1 MIARRPHGLG
11 TRRRSLGREDMARV
25 TPLPPPEEV
34 FADWLLSVPH
44 EDCMEAAARFQ
55 IELID
60 RSPAASH
67 PDVRHLRL
75 LLVAVAG
82 DGVWQANDQ
91 NL

>member
-1 MIARRPHGLG
+1 MIPRGPNKLEEHRRA
-11 TRRRSLGREDMARV
+11 LGRADMARIS
-25 TPLPPPEEV
+25 PLPPPEEV

-44 EDCMEAAARFQ
+44 NDCMEAAARFQ
-55 IELID
+55 IESID

-75 LLVAVAG
+75 LLVAIAG
-82 DGVWQANDQ
+82 DGIWQARDR

>member
-1 MIARRPHGLG
+1 MIARRPQGLG
-11 TRRRSLGREDMARV
+11 TRRRSLGREDVARV
-25 TPLPPPEEV
+25 SPLPPPEEV

-44 EDCMEAAARFQ
+44 DDCMEAAARFQ

-67 PDVRHLRL
+67 PDVRCLRL
-75 LLVAVAG
+75 MLVAIAG
-82 DGVWQANDQ
+82 DGVWQANDR

>member
-1 MIARRPHGLG
+1 MTARRPQGSKA
-11 TRRRSLGREDMARV
+11 RRRSLGRKDMAGIS
-25 TPLPPPEEV
+25 PLPPSEEV

-44 EDCMEAAARFQ
+44 DDCMEAAARFQ

-60 RSPAASH
+60 RSPASSH

-75 LLVAVAG
+75 LLVVIAG
-82 DGVWQANDQ
+82 DGTWQVHDR